1 MRKRKDEFEEVSY
14 ENREETKHELV
25 QVTAPFW
32 LNATFMDKYGCGTG
46 TQLVR
51 YLHYTKDEIR
61 KHLQEK
67 LEYKIIKFEKATI
80 PFPNI
85 CAKCHEKG
93 IPRIE
98 RKSNAIDYHARE
110 SHDSDT
116 GHHITPTNRP
126 DEYWLVYDHQPKK
139 CRIARFDINHF
150 LFITP
155 KNKMIQLHKHF
166 FPFYLEKMKKES
178 DISYFFQRLTS
189 VSHA

>member
-14 ENREETKHELV
+14 ANVKGTEHELV

-32 LNATFMDKYGCGTG
+32 LNATFMDKFGCGTG

-61 KHLQEK
+61 KHLKEK
-67 LEYKIIKFEKATI
+67 LEYKVIKFEEATI
-80 PFPNI
+80 QFPNI

-98 RKSNAIDYHARE
+98 KKSNKKDYHYRVGTESRE
-110 SHDSDT
+110 T
-116 GHHITPTNRP
+116 IVNRP

-139 CRIARFDINHF
+139 CRIARFDKNHF

-166 FPFYLEKMKKES
+166 FPFYLEMFKKE
-178 DISYFFQRLTS
+178 L
-189 VSHA
+189 VA